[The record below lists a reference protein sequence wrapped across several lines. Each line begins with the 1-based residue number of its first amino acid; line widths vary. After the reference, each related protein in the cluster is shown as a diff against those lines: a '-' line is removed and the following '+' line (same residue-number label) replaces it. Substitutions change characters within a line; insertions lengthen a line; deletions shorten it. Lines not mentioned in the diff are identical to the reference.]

1 MKHFIAKTVFGLTL
15 VLPCLAAYGQPPK
28 LADDKREHIESL
40 KISFITQKLDLT
52 RDEAQR
58 FWPVYNEYYDA
69 LQSLRNERKEELR
82 SYSERFDQLSDKE
95 MADMV
100 DKQIIYRQ
108 RELDVRKKYHAEF
121 KSVLPVK
128 KVALLYRAED
138 EFKANVLREFKARN

>member
-1 MKHFIAKTVFGLTL
+1 MKQRISKTVAALPV
-15 VLPCLAAYGQPPK
+15 VLLCLAAYGQPPK
-28 LADDKREHIESL
+28 MADDRREHIESL

-58 FWPVYNEYYDA
+58 FWPIYNEYHDA

-82 SYSERFDQLSDKE
+82 SYSERFEHLSDKE
-95 MADMV
+95 MTDMV

-138 EFKANVLREFKARN
+138 EFKAKVLGEFKARN